1 MWVYLDVHAPIQ
13 GCRWD
18 IAGCFRNFDLNSLI
32 VLLTELARDLEETNF
47 SFLKTPIQFSRPR
60 ATVFPDNPGSVC
72 LLIRMPESTSSRL
85 RNQKRREGNSSFQHS
100 SSASTSCLC
109 ERIKDIVMWSG
120 SGSKLKPNC
129 SLAQSHSAGGQ
140 KSLRR
145 ARSRSKM
152 IFWGRPL
159 PLWCILALCF
169 LLSKSFQLTDVVFS
183 ELLINLFAV
192 FFCCFQAVCLQTA
205 WSPQWGPMWL
215 WTVNMT
221 SNTTE
226 SFPSAG
232 AGGTSPAEAALTRW
246 SSQTGRPSA
255 AGSQSGTCCRG
266 ILRRATCPWPSGG
279 WRRKTLERM
288 DAAWKFP
295 AGSMTTN
302 TRLLWLWSQV
312 RNLFFSACLSFLFF
326 WFF

>member
-1 MWVYLDVHAPIQ
+1 M
-13 GCRWD
+13 
-18 IAGCFRNFDLNSLI
+18 
-32 VLLTELARDLEETNF
+32 EETNF

-145 ARSRSKM
+145 ARSWSKM

-169 LLSKSFQLTDVVFS
+169 LLSKSFQLTDVAFS

-192 FFCCFQAVCLQTA
+192 FLLFPGCVSADSMMTTVGTDVTLNCKYDIEYYGKLPVC
-205 WSPQWGPMWL
+205 WGRGDI
-215 WTVNMT
+215 
-221 SNTTE
+221 
-226 SFPSAG
+226 PSRGCANEVIKSD
-232 AGGTSPAEAALTRW
+232 GTSISSRQSERYLLQGNLEEGDVSLTIRRVEEAD
-246 SSQTGRPSA
+246 
-255 AGSQSGTCCRG
+255 SGTYGCRVE
-266 ILRRATCPWPSGG
+266 IPG
-279 WRRKTLERM
+279 WFNDHKHQITLTVV
-288 DAAWKFP
+288 
-295 AGSMTTN
+295 AGEEP
-302 TRLLWLWSQV
+302 
-312 RNLFFSACLSFLFF
+312 FFSACLSFLFF
-326 WFF
+326 GFF